1 MHGVREMTILKGKS
15 PLLYDHNIDGHIGLN
30 DVLLIHE
37 DGKREKISRQEWQR
51 RINKEQKNENIKT
64 MKEAKHGSKSTRR
77 SLLRGGTNDIT
88 GHRAKHVKQS
98 KAGKGFSV
106 QSARTSQAGLPGIGG
121 DGLAVKKSDR
131 TNR

>member
-1 MHGVREMTILKGKS
+1 MTILKGKS

-77 SLLRGGTNDIT
+77 SLLRGGTT

-106 QSARTSQAGLPGIGG
+106 HSARTSQAGLPGIGG